1 MCVIKLLRIIDK
13 RENSMKIHSV
23 KFNFIMNFIMAAS
36 SIVFP
41 LITFPYVSRVLM
53 AAGNGKVATASAVIT
68 YFNMF
73 ASLGIPT
80 YGIRACAKVR
90 DDKDK
95 LSQTVQELLIINS
108 VTMFIT
114 CVAFVFTVALIP
126 EFSAEKEL
134 YVINGIGMVLNMF
147 AITWLY
153 NALEQYAYITTCN
166 LLVKVVSLVLMF
178 LLVRNPDDYIIYG
191 GITVFASCASYV
203 FNFVYATRFISF
215 KKKGPYNFR
224 VHLKPIFRFFA
235 MSAATNV
242 YTNLDVVM
250 LRFMKGDTEVGYYN
264 AAIKVKTILVTL
276 ITSLGTVLL
285 PRLSYY
291 VKQNAKEQ
299 FYSMIGK
306 AVNFVVIA
314 GVPLTI
320 YFMLYADESILFLAG
335 EGYEGAVMPM
345 VVLMPTVLLIGL
357 SNITGIQVLTPQN
370 MEQKV
375 LNSIIAGAVTDFVL
389 NLVLIPGLASTGA
402 GLATLAA
409 EAVVLAIQCV
419 YLKDILREITR
430 EVSLWKVV
438 LAAVLSAVAGILV
451 KVSVDLG
458 AFLMLLVS
466 ACVFFGV
473 YGVVLLVTREKFVW
487 EILDGYLGKLRK

>member
-1 MCVIKLLRIIDK
+1 
-13 RENSMKIHSV
+13 MKIHSV

-90 DDKDK
+90 DDRDK

-108 VTMFIT
+108 VTMLIT
-114 CVAFVFTVALIP
+114 CAAFVFTVSLVP
-126 EFSAEKEL
+126 EFAAEKEL

-153 NALEQYAYITTCN
+153 NALEQYAYITVCN
-166 LLVKVVSLVLMF
+166 LLVKLVSLVLM
-178 LLVRNPDDYIIYG
+178 LIMVKRPDDYILYG
-191 GITVFASCASYV
+191 GITVFASSASYV
-203 FNFVYATRFISF
+203 FNFVYALRFISF

-224 VHLKPIFRFFA
+224 VHMKPIIRFFA
-235 MSAATNV
+235 MSAATSV

-264 AAIKVKTILVTL
+264 AAIKVKTILTTL

-291 VKQNAKEQ
+291 VKQNEKER
-299 FYSMIGK
+299 FYQMIGK

-314 GVPLTI
+314 GLPLTV

-335 EGYEGAVMPM
+335 EGYEGSVLPM
-345 VVLMPTVLLIGL
+345 IVLMPTVLLIGL
-357 SNITGIQVLTPQN
+357 SNITGIQILTPQN
-370 MEQKV
+370 LEQKV
-375 LNSIIAGAVTDFVL
+375 LNSIVAGAVIDFVL
-389 NLVLIPGLASTGA
+389 NLVLIPRFASTGA

-409 EAVVLAIQCV
+409 EAAVLVIQCV
-419 YLKDILREITR
+419 YLRNIIGQIVR
-430 EVSLWKVV
+430 EVSLGKIL
-438 LAAVLSAVAGILV
+438 LASALSCAAGIFV
-451 KVSVDLG
+451 KVTVDMG
-458 AFLMLLVS
+458 AFLTLAIS

-473 YGVVLLVTREKFVW
+473 YGLVLLVTREKFVW
-487 EILDGYLGKLRK
+487 EIIRVYIKK

>member
-1 MCVIKLLRIIDK
+1 
-13 RENSMKIHSV
+13 MKIHSV

-90 DDKDK
+90 DDRDK

-108 VTMFIT
+108 VTMLIT
-114 CVAFVFTVALIP
+114 CAAFVFTVALVP
-126 EFSAEKEL
+126 EFAAEKEL

-153 NALEQYAYITTCN
+153 NALEQYAYITVCN
-166 LLVKVVSLVLMF
+166 LLVKLVSLVLM
-178 LLVRNPDDYIIYG
+178 LIMVKRPDDYILYG
-191 GITVFASCASYV
+191 GITVFASSASYV
-203 FNFVYATRFISF
+203 FNFVYALRFISF

-224 VHLKPIFRFFA
+224 VHMKPIIRFFA
-235 MSAATNV
+235 MSAATSV

-264 AAIKVKTILVTL
+264 AAIKVKTILTTL

-291 VKQNAKEQ
+291 VKQNEKER
-299 FYSMIGK
+299 FYQMIGK

-314 GVPLTI
+314 GLPLTV

-335 EGYEGAVMPM
+335 EGYEGSVLPM
-345 VVLMPTVLLIGL
+345 IVLMPTVLLIGL
-357 SNITGIQVLTPQN
+357 SNITGIQILTPQN
-370 MEQKV
+370 LEQKV
-375 LNSIIAGAVTDFVL
+375 LNSIVAGAVIDFVL
-389 NLVLIPGLASTGA
+389 NLVLIPRFASTGA

-409 EAVVLAIQCV
+409 EAAVLVIQCV
-419 YLKDILREITR
+419 YLRNIIGQIVR
-430 EVSLWKVV
+430 EVSLGKIL
-438 LAAVLSAVAGILV
+438 LASALSCAAGIFV
-451 KVSVDLG
+451 KVTVDMG
-458 AFLMLLVS
+458 AFLTLAIS

-473 YGVVLLVTREKFVW
+473 YGLVLLVTREKFVW
-487 EILDGYLGKLRK
+487 EIIRVYIKK

>member
-1 MCVIKLLRIIDK
+1 
-13 RENSMKIHSV
+13 MKIHSV

-53 AAGNGKVATASAVIT
+53 ATGNGKVATASAVIT

-108 VTMFIT
+108 VTMLIT
-114 CVAFVFTVALIP
+114 CIAFVFTVAFVP
-126 EFSAEKEL
+126 EFAAEKEL

-147 AITWLY
+147 AVTWLY
-153 NALEQYAYITTCN
+153 NALEQYAYITICN

-178 LLVRNPDDYIIYG
+178 LLVRRPEDYVLYG
-191 GITVFASCASYV
+191 GITVFASSASYV
-203 FNFVYATRFISF
+203 FNFVYAFRFISF
-215 KKKGPYNFR
+215 KKKRPYNFR
-224 VHLKPIFRFFA
+224 VHMKPIIRFFA
-235 MSAATNV
+235 MSAATSV

-306 AVNFVVIA
+306 AVNFVTLA

-320 YFMLYADESILFLAG
+320 YFILYAEESILFLAG
-335 EGYEGAVMPM
+335 EGYEGSIMPM
-345 VVLMPTVLLIGL
+345 IVLMPTVLLIGL

-375 LNSIIAGAVTDFVL
+375 LNSIVAGAVTDFVL
-389 NLVLIPGLASTGA
+389 NLILIPRFASTGA
-402 GLATLAA
+402 GIATLAA
-409 EAVVLAIQCV
+409 EGVVLIIQCV
-419 YLKDILREITR
+419 YLKNSLKQITQ

-438 LAAVLSAVAGILV
+438 LAAAVGTVAGVFVKIIAIQNVFLALV
-451 KVSVDLG
+451 
-458 AFLMLLVS
+458 VS
-466 ACVFFGV
+466 ACAFFGA
-473 YGVVLLVTREKFVW
+473 YGVVLLILKEKFVW
-487 EILDGYLGKLRK
+487 EILNVYLRKLKREE

>member
-1 MCVIKLLRIIDK
+1 
-13 RENSMKIHSV
+13 MKIHSV

-90 DDKDK
+90 DDRDK

-108 VTMFIT
+108 VTMLIT
-114 CVAFVFTVALIP
+114 CAAFVFTVALVP
-126 EFSAEKEL
+126 EFAAEKEL

-153 NALEQYAYITTCN
+153 NALEQYAYITVCN
-166 LLVKVVSLVLMF
+166 LLVKLVSLVLM
-178 LLVRNPDDYIIYG
+178 LIMVKRPDDYILYG
-191 GITVFASCASYV
+191 GITVFASSASYV
-203 FNFVYATRFISF
+203 FNFVYALRFISF

-224 VHLKPIFRFFA
+224 VHMKPIIRFFA
-235 MSAATNV
+235 MSAATSV

-264 AAIKVKTILVTL
+264 AAIKVKTILTTL

-291 VKQNAKEQ
+291 VKQNEKER
-299 FYSMIGK
+299 FYQMIGK

-314 GVPLTI
+314 GLPLTV

-335 EGYEGAVMPM
+335 EGYEGSVLPM
-345 VVLMPTVLLIGL
+345 IVLMPTVLLIGL
-357 SNITGIQVLTPQN
+357 SNITGIQILTPQN
-370 MEQKV
+370 LEQKV
-375 LNSIIAGAVTDFVL
+375 LNSIVAGAVIDFVL
-389 NLVLIPGLASTGA
+389 NLVLIPRFASTGA

-409 EAVVLAIQCV
+409 EAAVLVIQCV
-419 YLKDILREITR
+419 YLRNIIGQIVR
-430 EVSLWKVV
+430 EVSLGKIL
-438 LAAVLSAVAGILV
+438 LASALSCAAGIFV
-451 KVSVDLG
+451 KVTVDLG
-458 AFLMLLVS
+458 AFLTLAIS

-473 YGVVLLVTREKFVW
+473 YGLVLLVTREKFVW
-487 EILDGYLGKLRK
+487 EIIRVYIKK

>member
-1 MCVIKLLRIIDK
+1 
-13 RENSMKIHSV
+13 MKIHSV

-90 DDKDK
+90 DDRDK

-114 CVAFVFTVALIP
+114 CAAFVFTVALVP
-126 EFSAEKEL
+126 EFAAEKEL

-153 NALEQYAYITTCN
+153 NALEQYAYITVCN
-166 LLVKVVSLVLMF
+166 LLVKLVSLVLM
-178 LLVRNPDDYIIYG
+178 LLMVKSPDDYILYG
-191 GITVFASCASYV
+191 GITVFASSASYV
-203 FNFVYATRFISF
+203 FNFVYALRFISF

-224 VHLKPIFRFFA
+224 VHMKPIIRFFA
-235 MSAATNV
+235 MSAATSV

-250 LRFMKGDTEVGYYN
+250 LRSMKGDTEVGYYN
-264 AAIKVKTILVTL
+264 AAIKVKTILTTL

-291 VKQNAKEQ
+291 VKQNEKER
-299 FYSMIGK
+299 FYQMIGK

-314 GVPLTI
+314 GLPLTV

-335 EGYEGAVMPM
+335 EGYEGSVLPM
-345 VVLMPTVLLIGL
+345 IVLMPTVLLIGL
-357 SNITGIQVLTPQN
+357 SNITGIQILTPQN
-370 MEQKV
+370 LEQKV
-375 LNSIIAGAVTDFVL
+375 LNSIVAGAAIDFVL
-389 NLVLIPGLASTGA
+389 NLVLIPRFASTGA

-409 EAVVLAIQCV
+409 EAAVLVIQCM
-419 YLKDILREITR
+419 YLRNIIGQIVR
-430 EVSLWKVV
+430 EVSLGKIL
-438 LAAVLSAVAGILV
+438 LASALSCAAGIFV
-451 KVSVDLG
+451 KVTVDLG
-458 AFLMLLVS
+458 AFLTLAIS

-473 YGVVLLVTREKFVW
+473 YGLVLLVTKEKFVW
-487 EILDGYLGKLRK
+487 EIIRVYYKGR

>member
-1 MCVIKLLRIIDK
+1 
-13 RENSMKIHSV
+13 MKIHSV

-90 DDKDK
+90 DDRDK

-108 VTMFIT
+108 VTMLIT
-114 CVAFVFTVALIP
+114 CAAFVFTVALVP
-126 EFSAEKEL
+126 EFAAEKEL

-153 NALEQYAYITTCN
+153 NALEQYAYITVCN
-166 LLVKVVSLVLMF
+166 LLVKLVSLVLM
-178 LLVRNPDDYIIYG
+178 LIMVKRPDDYILYG
-191 GITVFASCASYV
+191 GITVFASSASYV
-203 FNFVYATRFISF
+203 FNFVYALRFISF

-224 VHLKPIFRFFA
+224 VHMKPIIRFFS
-235 MSAATNV
+235 MSAATSV

-264 AAIKVKTILVTL
+264 AAIKVKTILTTL

-291 VKQNAKEQ
+291 VKQNEKER
-299 FYSMIGK
+299 FYQMIGK

-314 GVPLTI
+314 GLPLTV

-335 EGYEGAVMPM
+335 EGYEGSVLPM
-345 VVLMPTVLLIGL
+345 IVLMPTVLLIGL
-357 SNITGIQVLTPQN
+357 SNITGIQILTPQN
-370 MEQKV
+370 LEQKV
-375 LNSIIAGAVTDFVL
+375 LNSIVAGAVIDFVL
-389 NLVLIPGLASTGA
+389 NLVLIPRFASTGA

-409 EAVVLAIQCV
+409 EAAVLVIQCV
-419 YLKDILREITR
+419 YLKNIIGQIVR
-430 EVSLWKVV
+430 EVSLGKIL
-438 LAAVLSAVAGILV
+438 LASAVSCAAGIFV
-451 KVSVDLG
+451 KVTVDLG
-458 AFLMLLVS
+458 AFLTLAIS

-473 YGVVLLVTREKFVW
+473 YGLVLLVTREKFVW
-487 EILDGYLGKLRK
+487 EIIRVYYKGR

>member
-1 MCVIKLLRIIDK
+1 
-13 RENSMKIHSV
+13 MKIHSV

-90 DDKDK
+90 DDRDK

-114 CVAFVFTVALIP
+114 CAAFVFTVALVP
-126 EFSAEKEL
+126 EFAAEKEL

-153 NALEQYAYITTCN
+153 NALEQYAYITVCN
-166 LLVKVVSLVLMF
+166 LLVKLVSLVLM
-178 LLVRNPDDYIIYG
+178 LLMVKSPDDYILYG
-191 GITVFASCASYV
+191 GITVFASSASYV
-203 FNFVYATRFISF
+203 FNFVYALRFISF

-224 VHLKPIFRFFA
+224 VHMKPIIRFFA
-235 MSAATNV
+235 MSAATSV

-264 AAIKVKTILVTL
+264 AAIKVKTILTTL

-291 VKQNAKEQ
+291 VKQNEKER
-299 FYSMIGK
+299 FYQMIGK

-314 GVPLTI
+314 GLPLTV

-335 EGYEGAVMPM
+335 EGYEGSVLPM
-345 VVLMPTVLLIGL
+345 IVLMPTVLLIGL
-357 SNITGIQVLTPQN
+357 SNITGIQILTPQN
-370 MEQKV
+370 LEQKV
-375 LNSIIAGAVTDFVL
+375 LNSIVAGAAIDFVL
-389 NLVLIPGLASTGA
+389 NLVLIPRFASTGA

-409 EAVVLAIQCV
+409 EAAVLVIQCM
-419 YLKDILREITR
+419 YLRNIIGQIVR
-430 EVSLWKVV
+430 EVSLGKIL
-438 LAAVLSAVAGILV
+438 LASALSCAAGIFV
-451 KVSVDLG
+451 KVTVDLG
-458 AFLMLLVS
+458 AFLTLAIS

-473 YGVVLLVTREKFVW
+473 YGLVLLVTKEKFVW
-487 EILDGYLGKLRK
+487 EIIRVYYKGR